1 MGIQERKAREF
12 CRREREILR
21 AALALFRGDDWETV
35 TVEQIA
41 QQAEIGKGT
50 VYKHFASKDEIYAR
64 LALDFHRAV
73 LKRVRRI
80 DPSLPA
86 GAQLSTLVAAG
97 WEAHLTSREL
107 HRVVV
112 YCGRP
117 GFLAALSPTTAAG
130 FEAIEAE
137 RGAML
142 RRILGQGI
150 ASGEF
155 APLPVD
161 SLLFSVYAAFWGAV
175 QILWSD
181 WQNDS
186 PDRETCLAELTRFL
200 LAGLSGGAAASP
212 RAGLAEVRL
221 DRFETCRGTEPV
233 GDPALLSACERES

>member
-73 LKRVRRI
+73 VKRVRRI
-80 DPSLPA
+80 DASLSA
-86 GAQLSTLVAAG
+86 GAQLSALVAAG

-117 GFLAALSPTTAAG
+117 GFLAGLSPATAAG

-137 RGAML
+137 RGTTL

-155 APLPVD
+155 APLPID
-161 SLLFSVYAAFWGAV
+161 QLLFSVYAAFWGAV

-181 WQNDS
+181 WKDGS

-200 LAGLSGGAAASP
+200 LAGLTGGVGASP
-212 RAGLAEVRL
+212 RAGRAAGRL
-221 DRFETCRGTEPV
+221 DGFGTFRGAETG
-233 GDPALLSACERES
+233 GDPESLSPCERES